1 MLRGRA
7 TRHDTAGPGRHRLLG
22 DLPREVGVLSAVAF
36 AVALG
41 FGFVAPAL
49 PVFARHFGVGRTA
62 AGAVLSVFALMR
74 LASALIGG
82 RLVNRYGERLILAA
96 GIGIVAV
103 SSALA
108 GLSHKNWNFS

>member
-7 TRHDTAGPGRHRLLG
+7 ARHGTAGPGRHRLLG

-82 RLVNRYGERLILAA
+82 RLVNRYGCLLYTSPSPRD
-96 GIGIVAV
+96 
-103 SSALA
+103 
-108 GLSHKNWNFS
+108 